1 MAWEDELKS
10 DFTVRAPDIN
20 LDTTVRT
27 ETGSVIDESGFT
39 TPVRENKEDEVAL
52 AGKG

>member
-1 MAWEDELKS
+1 MAWDDELKS

-39 TPVRENKEDEVAL
+39 PVPETKKEDEVAL